1 MYVLFS
7 PRHDTL
13 AQSLTTVSFRD
24 SASETL
30 SEYFEKIGGREAI
43 GAKRKRSRP
52 SKITGTHISEKLP
65 NAKKQKL
72 NSEPVIEKDKIIWN
86 EGEVPTAGAA
96 KEDKNGTGEDDGEE
110 TIPKTPAPK
119 KGRGRPPKNKA
130 LETSQKGNDAFK
142 NAPGI
147 APAQAESASLSQASK
162 PKHDE
167 PMSKVEQENKMEN
180 LKGLKTQSDRR
191 AFMPVNERGER
202 IVSHSGN
209 DVTKKGP
216 GHPPKALGQVALSAD
231 QVPPGK
237 DTAKGPGRPPKS
249 ASHLPSLEKS
259 TTLDES
265 IAKKGRGRP
274 PKSKQPDIAQADEG
288 LAGSVAK
295 KPQGRPPKNVGSTP
309 SPGAK
314 NTLEGTAVK
323 RGRGRPSKI
332 KESRN
337 IEKESEE
344 DRGDRESSA
353 LG

>member
-1 MYVLFS
+1 VYVLFS

-52 SKITGTHISEKLP
+52 SKTTGTNISEKLP

-72 NSEPVIEKDKIIWN
+72 NSEPVIEKVKIIWN
-86 EGEVPTAGAA
+86 EGKVPAAGAA
-96 KEDKNGTGEDDGEE
+96 KEDKDGTGEDDGEE

-130 LETSQKGNDAFK
+130 LETSQKRNDAFK

-147 APAQAESASLSQASK
+147 AP
-162 PKHDE
+162 
-167 PMSKVEQENKMEN
+167 
-180 LKGLKTQSDRR
+180 
-191 AFMPVNERGER
+191 
-202 IVSHSGN
+202 
-209 DVTKKGP
+209 
-216 GHPPKALGQVALSAD
+216 
-231 QVPPGK
+231 
-237 DTAKGPGRPPKS
+237 
-249 ASHLPSLEKS
+249 EKS

-309 SPGAK
+309 SSGAK

-323 RGRGRPSKI
+323 RDRGRPSKI

>member
-1 MYVLFS
+1 VYVLFS

-52 SKITGTHISEKLP
+52 SKTTGTDISEKLP

-72 NSEPVIEKDKIIWN
+72 NSEPVIEKVKIIWN
-86 EGEVPTAGAA
+86 EGEIPTAGAA
-96 KEDKNGTGEDDGEE
+96 KEDNGKGEGDGEE

-130 LETSQKGNDAFK
+130 LETSQKGNDTFK
-142 NAPGI
+142 NASGI
-147 APAQAESASLSQASK
+147 APAQAESARLSQASK
-162 PKHDE
+162 PKNDE

-216 GHPPKALGQVALSAD
+216 GRPPKALGQGALSAD

-237 DTAKGPGRPPKS
+237 DTGKKGLGRPPKS
-249 ASHLPSLEKS
+249 ASQLSSPEKS

-274 PKSKQPDIAQADEG
+274 PKSKQSDIAQADEG
-288 LAGSVAK
+288 LAGSVSK

-309 SPGAK
+309 SSSAK
-314 NTLEGTAVK
+314 NPLKGTAVK

-332 KESRN
+332 EESRS